1 MDDMS
6 EWRNRIDKVDEKILD
21 LLNERAKYVI
31 EIGRIKS
38 QDNLD
43 VFDPEREKNIMSH
56 LCEMNTGPFSDAAI
70 RRIFKCLFTESKLIE
85 KNNV

>member
-56 LCEMNTGPFSDAAI
+56 LCEMNSGPFTDAAI
-70 RRIFKCLFTESKLIE
+70 RKIFECLFTESKLIE
-85 KNNV
+85 KNNF